1 MKFVAG
7 LTCHLCGATYPPK
20 ASWVCSDC
28 LGPLEV
34 SYDYNA
40 VRKAISRELIESRPR
55 SLWRYVE
62 LLPVEE
68 PRTGFYSG
76 FTPLVRATRLADAL
90 GLDELYIKDD
100 SVNHPTFS
108 YKDRVV
114 SVAATKAIEFG
125 FPVFGCASTGNL
137 AGSVA
142 AHAARLGLECYV
154 FIPHDLEPAKIL
166 GAAIYRPH
174 VVAVDGNYDDVN
186 RLCTQVADRYGWGF
200 ANINLRSYYAEG
212 AKTMGF
218 EIAEQL
224 GWRYPDH
231 IVSPV
236 AGGTLLPRI
245 FKGLREFS
253 EVGLVS
259 GRLPR
264 IHAAQPSGS
273 APVVRALEAGLEFPE
288 PVKPNT
294 IAKSLAIGNPAD
306 GFQVVKVVKETGGS
320 GAMVSDAEILDA
332 IDLLAAYRRDFHGAS
347 RRHDAGCD
355 TRAGEA
361 RRDQAER
368 IGRGVH
374 HGEWLQDH
382 RGHGRSRRATAENRA
397 RPVGFRAG
405 CGAAG
410 SDCVRRRM
418 YPVFLKLRGRR
429 VLLVGGGRVA
439 AAKLAGL
446 LAEGANV
453 TVVAP
458 EIRPELRQPGVTIVA
473 RAFDPRDVEGV
484 WYVVTAAPRDV
495 NEEVVAAAEHRRV
508 FVNAVDDPSHAS
520 AYAGSVVRR
529 AGVTIAF
536 STDGRAPALAG
547 LLREALDAWLPA
559 DLDTWMAA
567 ADEARRKWK
576 RDGVPMEDR
585 RPLLLET
592 LNRLYERKDRSQPEG
607 LEVGVNECP

>member
-20 ASWVCSDC
+20 ASWVCSEC

-34 SYDYNA
+34 AYDYNA
-40 VRKAISRELIESRPR
+40 VRKVISRELIESRPR

-62 LLPVEE
+62 LLPVTE

-76 FTPLVRATRLADAL
+76 FTPLVRASRLAEAL
-90 GLDELYIKDD
+90 GVSELYIKDD

-114 SVAATKAIEFG
+114 SIAATKAVELD

-142 AHAARLGLECYV
+142 AHAARLGLQCYV

-166 GAAIYRPH
+166 GAAVYRPH
-174 VVAVDGNYDDVN
+174 VIAVEGNYDDVN
-186 RLCTQVADRYGWGF
+186 RLCTQIADRYGWGF

-253 EVGLVS
+253 EVGLVE

-264 IHAAQPSGS
+264 IHAAQPAGS
-273 APVVRALEAGLEFPE
+273 APVIRALEAGLEFPE
-288 PVKPNT
+288 PVKPDT

-320 GAMVSDAEILDA
+320 GAMVSDDEILDA
-332 IDLLAAYRRDFHGAS
+332 IDLLARTEGIFTEP
-347 RRHDAGCD
+347 AGGTTLAA
-355 TRAGEA
+355 TRALV
-361 RRDQAER
+361 RRGVIKSNESVVVCITGNGYKTAEVMGDRVEQPVR
-368 IGRGVH
+368 IGRA
-374 HGEWLQDH
+374 L
-382 RGHGRSRRATAENRA
+382 
-397 RPVGFRAG
+397 
-405 CGAAG
+405 
-410 SDCVRRRM
+410 SDFER
-418 YPVFLKLRGRR
+418 
-429 VLLVGGGRVA
+429 
-439 AAKLAGL
+439 
-446 LAEGANV
+446 
-453 TVVAP
+453 VVAP
-458 EIRPELRQPGVTIVA
+458 QGVTA
-473 RAFDPRDVEGV
+473 
-484 WYVVTAAPRDV
+484 
-495 NEEVVAAAEHRRV
+495 
-508 FVNAVDDPSHAS
+508 
-520 AYAGSVVRR
+520 
-529 AGVTIAF
+529 
-536 STDGRAPALAG
+536 
-547 LLREALDAWLPA
+547 
-559 DLDTWMAA
+559 
-567 ADEARRKWK
+567 
-576 RDGVPMEDR
+576 
-585 RPLLLET
+585 
-592 LNRLYERKDRSQPEG
+592 
-607 LEVGVNECP
+607 